1 MKKKLIVSILSLS
14 MVFGFM
20 LGGSSEVFA
29 AISGAPG
36 ESAVNPIMIN
46 SAEDLVAMQQSIS
59 ADNPKFGDAYYKLAG
74 DIDMK
79 GIDFTTI
86 GSADDKKFA
95 GDFNG
100 NDKKI
105 TNLTVNPKDPL
116 HAADQGLFGYVGGNA
131 KIYNLNIVGCSVT
144 GSGNVGAVVGSLN
157 DNAKISGCSAT
168 GNITANGADGFVGG
182 LVGMMAAD
190 GGFIAQSSSSCAV
203 SADKEG
209 AFIGGLVGVVKSA
222 KAEVRNC
229 YSTGVLLG
237 SANSTIGGL
246 IGKMEH
252 GKLLHSYFNG
262 TATVAKVGYIVG
274 TLNGGEVK
282 HCYFKSTN
290 SADKEFSGT
299 AAQGSTV
306 EKVGAKAPADFQS
319 GEVCYL
325 LQTGNGENV
334 ALIWGQNITGKTPA
348 TVPSLTANE
357 KNRVCKVEI
366 VDKVDSKNGSE
377 NFLNKGQK
385 LTIASKDSKEA
396 KLFTDEAMKTEFDY
410 KTKTIDNEY
419 NRFYVS
425 WAATTFTVTF
435 NTNGGSAV
443 ADITGVVSG
452 SKITK
457 PTDPT
462 KKGYTF
468 GGWYTD
474 NKFATAWEFDKSTVT
489 GNTTLYAKWNAET
502 GAAVATS
509 ANNNPKAGDE
519 GIPIAYF
526 IIFGIAFIGV
536 GTAAGVLIWRKKQ
549 GY

>member
-1 MKKKLIVSILSLS
+1 
-14 MVFGFM
+14 
-20 LGGSSEVFA
+20 
-29 AISGAPG
+29 
-36 ESAVNPIMIN
+36 
-46 SAEDLVAMQQSIS
+46 
-59 ADNPKFGDAYYKLAG
+59 
-74 DIDMK
+74 
-79 GIDFTTI
+79 
-86 GSADDKKFA
+86 
-95 GDFNG
+95 
-100 NDKKI
+100 
-105 TNLTVNPKDPL
+105 
-116 HAADQGLFGYVGGNA
+116 
-131 KIYNLNIVGCSVT
+131 
-144 GSGNVGAVVGSLN
+144 
-157 DNAKISGCSAT
+157 
-168 GNITANGADGFVGG
+168 
-182 LVGMMAAD
+182 
-190 GGFIAQSSSSCAV
+190 
-203 SADKEG
+203 
-209 AFIGGLVGVVKSA
+209 
-222 KAEVRNC
+222 
-229 YSTGVLLG
+229 
-237 SANSTIGGL
+237 
-246 IGKMEH
+246 
-252 GKLLHSYFNG
+252 
-262 TATVAKVGYIVG
+262 ATVAKVGYIVG

-334 ALIWGQNITGKTPA
+334 PLIWGQNITGKTPA

-419 NRFYVS
+419 NRLYVS

-452 SKITK
+452 SKINK

-489 GNTTLYAKWNAET
+489 ANTTLYAKWNAET